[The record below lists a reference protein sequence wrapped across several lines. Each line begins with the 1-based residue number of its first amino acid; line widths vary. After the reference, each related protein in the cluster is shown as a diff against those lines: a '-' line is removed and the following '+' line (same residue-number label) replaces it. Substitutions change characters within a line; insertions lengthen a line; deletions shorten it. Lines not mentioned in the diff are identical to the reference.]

1 MLSRFFWKFIIP
13 YQGITIK
20 VLLMNNFFQV
30 NVLFMLL
37 WFKYTYSFFTSEDKI
52 LKNGKKDRTL
62 KAFRFNLDTSAIPW
76 PQLSANFMKLWSR
89 YIYVTQKR
97 GYFYLFSFGCNTW
110 GSYFKGSIEVISGIS
125 QWNRNLGT
133 RDINLLLLETCIHE
147 TNMKKLII
155 KIKTSNKCHGNA
167 NLSW

>member
-62 KAFRFNLDTSAIPW
+62 KAFRFNLDTSAIP
-76 PQLSANFMKLWSR
+76 
-89 YIYVTQKR
+89 
-97 GYFYLFSFGCNTW
+97 
-110 GSYFKGSIEVISGIS
+110 
-125 QWNRNLGT
+125 
-133 RDINLLLLETCIHE
+133 
-147 TNMKKLII
+147 
-155 KIKTSNKCHGNA
+155 
-167 NLSW
+167 